1 MAFKRFVRSARATL
15 VLAAA
20 LSIALCSCSRKKEEP
35 KGEAESTPNVTID
48 SYARVPDVLLKRL
61 DGTADRLSS
70 YQGKI
75 VVLNVWTT
83 WNKDCKRQ
91 IVELNALHATLKG
104 TPVVVL
110 GVAMDSNGEAALRK
124 FIATTPISYS
134 VFYNGEEVIGKFGG
148 VRKLPTTYVILRDG
162 SVYEKVLGFHN
173 ERFFGNMLDEMKK
186 MRM

>member
-1 MAFKRFVRSARATL
+1 MAFNQFVRSARATL

-20 LSIALCSCSRKKEEP
+20 LSIALCSCSKKKEEP
-35 KGEAESTPNVTID
+35 KGEEQSTPNVTID

-83 WNKDCKRQ
+83 WNNDCKRQ
-91 IVELNALHATLKG
+91 IVELNALHATLQG

-110 GVAMDSNGEAALRK
+110 GLAMDSDGEAALKK
-124 FIATTPISYS
+124 FIRTTPISYP
-134 VFYNGEEVIGKFGG
+134 VFCNGEEVIRNFGG

-162 SVYEKVLGFHN
+162 SVYEKVLGFQP
-173 ERFFGNMLDEMKK
+173 ERYFREMLDDMKR

>member
-1 MAFKRFVRSARATL
+1 MVFKQFVRSVRATL
-15 VLAAA
+15 VLAVA
-20 LSIALCSCSRKKEEP
+20 LSIALCSCSKKKEEP

-48 SYARVPDVLLKRL
+48 TYARVPDVLLKRL

-91 IVELNALHATLKG
+91 IAELNALHATLKG

-110 GVAMDSNGEAALRK
+110 GLAMDSNGEEALKR
-124 FIATTPISYS
+124 FIQTTPISYP
-134 VFYNGEEVIGKFGG
+134 VFYNGEEVAAKFGVG
-148 VRKLPTTYVILRDG
+148 KLPTTYVILRDG
-162 SVYEKVLGFHN
+162 SIYEKVLGFHN